1 MPLLRSVYKRQC
13 DGFVCSF
20 MHSPSGIT
28 SSGEASPEE
37 QPTWRGTEVS
47 DPQPCEEFGWE
58 RILQP
63 QSSPQNLQLP
73 VRLDCTSW
81 RLSAEPHSSL
91 WPSWALGTLHFLL
104 IWSSLAPFSI
114 KICVCVC
121 VCVCISVSHM
131 WMGHKRGDW
140 EVPAQ
145 KYVLHLFYH
154 LT

>member
-81 RLSAEPHSSL
+81 RLSAEPHYFIVTFLGLRHSSL
-91 WPSWALGTLHFLL
+91 PFNLVFIGSFL
-104 IWSSLAPFSI
+104 
-114 KICVCVC
+114 
-121 VCVCISVSHM
+121 
-131 WMGHKRGDW
+131 
-140 EVPAQ
+140 
-145 KYVLHLFYH
+145 Y
-154 LT
+154 